1 MILIIGGAYQGK
13 FEYAK
18 ANFKEGHQ
26 IINNFHKYVRKT
38 MQQGKDPELEAKQLM
53 NKAVLAGNADKLGEI
68 FGPCILQHT
77 ADKRRAEFRK
87 TNRPHGNP
95 LVPHRRFQLFR
106 RNAESVRRAE
116 KGQRFFIIERNVK
129 RIDARDILKHT
140 NDFRIIVAQNIQFQ
154 HAS

>member
-53 NKAVLAGNADKLGEI
+53 NKALLAGNADKLVLVSDEVGSGIVPIDAFE
-68 FGPCILQHT
+68 
-77 ADKRRAEFRK
+77 REFREK
-87 TNRPHGNP
+87 NGRVNCY
-95 LVPHRRFQLFR
+95 LASQ
-106 RNAESVRRAE
+106 AEQVIRVTA
-116 KGQRFFIIERNVK
+116 GIGT
-129 RIDARDILKHT
+129 RIK
-140 NDFRIIVAQNIQFQ
+140 
-154 HAS
+154 

>member
-53 NKAVLAGNADKLGEI
+53 NKAVLAGNAGED
-68 FGPCILQHT
+68 GVEQ
-77 ADKRRAEFRK
+77 AGR
-87 TNRPHGNP
+87 
-95 LVPHRRFQLFR
+95 VS
-106 RNAESVRRAE
+106 ES
-116 KGQRFFIIERNVK
+116 
-129 RIDARDILKHT
+129 D
-140 NDFRIIVAQNIQFQ
+140 
-154 HAS
+154 